1 MSRSHEGTADRT
13 IRWHRMTRDAR
24 DSVLF
29 QSRARSARRSVIVAS
44 VRLGGATAKA
54 HQPQRGDMFIARPY
68 RNLRKPRRGGMV
80 LPRTGQCRPYGACG
94 KDRGR
99 GGHYKH
105 VAPTELAQPSS
116 CTGRLDSVSVDCWT
130 SLARRQFIRVFPC
143 LCGLAAYPVRHE
155 ANAIMSKKANP
166 FPLLENM
173 TVTLMRHT

>member
-1 MSRSHEGTADRT
+1 MRQAEPNKA
-13 IRWHRMTRDAR
+13 IHRMSGAHIC
-24 DSVLF
+24 
-29 QSRARSARRSVIVAS
+29 SRFGWLWMPLIGDLCRSA
-44 VRLGGATAKA
+44 GGATAKA

-173 TVTLMRHT
+173 TVTLMRHN